1 MQAFFNY
8 LLVDQP
14 ELGRWQS
21 GLLWADRTPKRS
33 YEAFKQAAAE
43 ASADRTDCN
52 ALKGGTVA
60 RPDVVAPGRVTG
72 VAGRPGP
79 AQVSL
84 RWAEPSE
91 NDVMGH
97 HVYRSASREGPFMR
111 VTSSP
116 VPSASFTDRGLANG
130 RTYWYAV
137 SAVDTAENEGTRSDP
152 VCATPRRNVE
162 RYPATQVRS
171 VRGTMG
177 RPRSVVRLY
186 RNDGARIVVTAAGR
200 RTYRASVVTKLR
212 LPSCL
217 APPRTLRLEIEA
229 AATAAGLPV
238 EVFVLTRR
246 ETWGP
251 AARASSSRRD
261 RALVGTTRIAALWI
275 RNGEVR
281 VQVRVTGRSRF
292 RASLDLLRLVARS

>member
-1 MQAFFNY
+1 
-8 LLVDQP
+8 
-14 ELGRWQS
+14 
-21 GLLWADRTPKRS
+21 
-33 YEAFKQAAAE
+33 
-43 ASADRTDCN
+43 
-52 ALKGGTVA
+52 
-60 RPDVVAPGRVTG
+60 
-72 VAGRPGP
+72 
-79 AQVSL
+79 
-84 RWAEPSE
+84 
-91 NDVMGH
+91 MGH
-97 HVYRSASREGPFMR
+97 HVYRSASPEGPFTR
-111 VTSSP
+111 LTSSP
-116 VPSASFTDRGLANG
+116 VPSASFTDRGLANR

-162 RYPATQVRS
+162 RYLATQVRS

-177 RPRSVVRLY
+177 RARGVARLH

-200 RTYRASVVTKLR
+200 GTYRASVVTKLR

-217 APPRTLRLEIEA
+217 ARPRTLRLEIEA

-238 EVFVLTRR
+238 EVFVLTRAG
-246 ETWGP
+246 TWGRV
-251 AARASSSRRD
+251 ARASSSRSD
-261 RALVGTTRIAALWI
+261 RALVGTTRTAARWI